1 MKMTRHL
8 PKHAHFHVYIRLIMD
23 LLGHFAPGYF
33 AAKGLSGEMT
43 SGQIFSGELSGQGNF
58 IVVRHYTRR
67 YLYWIGA
74 PIDIGT
80 IPLFTMINTNPVP
93 CLCDQRAL
101 VIKSAQERPK
111 IVASLLALKICTME
125 A

>member
-1 MKMTRHL
+1 
-8 PKHAHFHVYIRLIMD
+8 
-23 LLGHFAPGYF
+23 
-33 AAKGLSGEMT
+33 MT
-43 SGQIFSGELSGQGNF
+43 SGKIFSGELSGQGNF
-58 IVVRHYTRR
+58 SVVRDYTRR

-74 PIDIGT
+74 SIDLGT
-80 IPLFTMINTNPVP
+80 IPLFTMINEIPVP

-111 IVASLLALKICTME
+111 IVASLLALQICTME